1 MDVKYEGSFK
11 VVNCTANSAY
21 VLRDFNDAIL
31 PKNYTPE
38 QLKLVTRDEAET
50 GRSYEI
56 EAILDDDFDQK
67 TREKLYLMKRKEYNE
82 RMPYD
87 NFDSKLS

>member
-1 MDVKYEGSFK
+1 MDVKYEGPFK
-11 VVNCTANSAY
+11 VVNRTANGAY
-21 VLRDFNDAIL
+21 VLQDLTDAIL
-31 PKNYTPE
+31 PRNYAPE

-67 TREKLYLMKRKEYNE
+67 TGEKLYL
-82 RMPYD
+82 
-87 NFDSKLS
+87 